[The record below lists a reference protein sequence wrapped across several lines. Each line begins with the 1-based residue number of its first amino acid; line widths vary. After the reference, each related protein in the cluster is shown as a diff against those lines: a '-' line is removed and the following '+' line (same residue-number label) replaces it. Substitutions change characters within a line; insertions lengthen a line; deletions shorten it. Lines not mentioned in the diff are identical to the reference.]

1 MPAASTLLDKL
12 RELITHDGTPAAE
25 RSAALER
32 LERLI
37 GGHDGPSVI
46 ATRITR
52 STRIGRQRRAVVVDE
67 LGRLDRY
74 TCELSVA
81 ECIAHIA
88 RASAP
93 SGLMP
98 MQIDF
103 GTYSTDQ
110 PVIAVRFPAELAP
123 RVVDFSAAIETVLPG
138 SRVNLADRAG
148 PGERLF
154 LVYPKG
160 QVVGAER
167 AA

>member
-12 RELITHDGTPAAE
+12 RELITHDGTPAGE
-25 RSAALER
+25 RAAALER
-32 LERLI
+32 LERLV
-37 GGHDGPSVI
+37 GGHDGPGVI

-52 STRIGRQRRAVVVDE
+52 STRIGRQRRAFPVDE

-74 TCELSVA
+74 TAELCIA
-81 ECIAHIA
+81 ECIARIA
-88 RASAP
+88 RACAP

-103 GTYSTDQ
+103 GTYGSDQ
-110 PVIAVRFPAELAP
+110 PVIAVRFPVELAP
-123 RVVDFSAAIETVLPG
+123 RIFDFSATIETVLPG

-160 QVVGAER
+160 RVVGTNL